1 MWMEHH
7 AATGREYMRT
17 GFVLNEHLTTEHKH
31 LVNEHLA
38 NQIAPPP
45 VSTPPVSSNHQLP
58 IEAKKTKVEP
68 VTHGAADAWR
78 MVAVNLKQEEEREP
92 TVSPAKTEMMDTSMR
107 VNIAV
112 ANMQVGKM
120 MRALKNPETN
130 QTFWQCTECNYF
142 NKSAKSSKFK
152 VKRHVLKHHV
162 DSLNP
167 QIPALQQQ
175 TRPQA
180 PTPPESSDAVWKSH
194 SWMEGTPLGGHTFH
208 TIPQNY
214 QQAQKSQSYQPTT
227 KSQIYQLQAPKQED
241 YQQQSPR
248 ISYLPYEPSNSPSE
262 PVAKP
267 VVKKVKKKPSRLTKE
282 QVEVLM
288 RTLKNVDSGQSYWQ
302 CIKCDYFS
310 ANPKSSKYR
319 VERHILNK
327 HPLDCAQPTMWVEGR
342 PITINVTPQLYHPL
356 PTSVNTTGTTSN
368 NPSNNQAANSD
379 LAKTEEMARAEN
391 LMWSLKDPETGK
403 TFWRCT
409 ECEYYN
415 KSEKSSK
422 SKVRMHVMNHHMG
435 RPPKTGRY
443 FPKKEKTEQELLVE
457 SLIGSLKDPNTR
469 RTIWLCTKCN
479 YSQSR
484 TGRSNSSK
492 DKMKRHIL
500 RKHLMAEKE
509 PTHPVRPSQVPIASG
524 LVNLNRPDPT
534 NPLPIHPVFRT

>member
-1 MWMEHH
+1 MEHH
-7 AATGREYMRT
+7 AASGRDYMRT
-17 GFVLNEHLTTEHKH
+17 GFVLND
-31 LVNEHLA
+31 HLA
-38 NQIAPPP
+38 SQLPIPISTP
-45 VSTPPVSSNHQLP
+45 VSTTHHVPA
-58 IEAKKTKVEP
+58 AKKTKVEP
-68 VTHGAADAWR
+68 PTTMHGADAWR

-92 TVSPAKTEMMDTSMR
+92 PPAASPMKTEMMDTSMR

-175 TRPQA
+175 ARPQA

-194 SWMEGTPLGGHTFH
+194 SWMEDTPITGHTFH

-356 PTSVNTTGTTSN
+356 PTSVSTTNAPTS
-368 NPSNNQAANSD
+368 SQGNSE

-479 YSQSR
+479 YS
-484 TGRSNSSK
+484 
-492 DKMKRHIL
+492 
-500 RKHLMAEKE
+500 
-509 PTHPVRPSQVPIASG
+509 
-524 LVNLNRPDPT
+524 
-534 NPLPIHPVFRT
+534 

>member
-1 MWMEHH
+1 
-7 AATGREYMRT
+7 MRT
-17 GFVLNEHLTTEHKH
+17 GFVLND
-31 LVNEHLA
+31 HLA
-38 NQIAPPP
+38 SQLAAPATTTP
-45 VSTPPVSSNHQLP
+45 VSTTHHIPA
-58 IEAKKTKVEP
+58 AKKTKVEP
-68 VTHGAADAWR
+68 VTTHGADAWR
-78 MVAVNLKQEEEREP
+78 MVAVNLKTEEEREP
-92 TVSPAKTEMMDTSMR
+92 TASPTKSELMDTSMR

-167 QIPALQQQ
+167 QIPSPVQHQQQ
-175 TRPQA
+175 QQARPQA
-180 PTPPESSDAVWKSH
+180 PSPPESSDAVWKSH
-194 SWMEGTPLGGHTFH
+194 SWVEGGHAFH
-208 TIPQNY
+208 TAPQSY
-214 QQAQKSQSYQPTT
+214 QQPPKSQSYQPTS
-227 KSQIYQLQAPKQED
+227 KSQVYQVALKQEN
-241 YQQQSPR
+241 YQQQQSPR
-248 ISYLPYEPSNSPSE
+248 IGYLPYQPSSSPTAS
-262 PVAKP
+262 PAKQAG
-267 VVKKVKKKPSRLTKE
+267 KKVKKKPSRLTKE
-282 QVEVLM
+282 QVDTLM
-288 RTLKNVDSGQSYWQ
+288 RSLKNVDSGQSYWQ

-356 PTSVNTTGTTSN
+356 PTTMNSTPTPT
-368 NPSNNQAANSD
+368 NNQANSE
-379 LAKTEEMARAEN
+379 LGMAEENARAEN

-457 SLIGSLKDPNTR
+457 SLIGSLKDPATR

-509 PTHPVRPSQVPIASG
+509 PTHPTRPEQPI
-524 LVNLNRPDPT
+524 
-534 NPLPIHPVFRT
+534 PLHPVFRS

>member
-7 AATGREYMRT
+7 AASGRDYMRT
-17 GFVLNEHLTTEHKH
+17 GFVLND
-31 LVNEHLA
+31 HLA
-38 NQIAPPP
+38 SQLPIPISTP
-45 VSTPPVSSNHQLP
+45 VSTTHHVPA
-58 IEAKKTKVEP
+58 AKKTKVEP
-68 VTHGAADAWR
+68 PTTMHGADAWR

-92 TVSPAKTEMMDTSMR
+92 PPAASPMKTELMDTSMR

-167 QIPALQQQ
+167 QIPTQQQ
-175 TRPQA
+175 QQQA
-180 PTPPESSDAVWKSH
+180 RAQASTPPESSDAVWKSH
-194 SWMEGTPLGGHTFH
+194 SWVEGGHTFH
-208 TIPQNY
+208 SAQSQPY
-214 QQAQKSQSYQPTT
+214 QQPSKSQNYQPTT
-227 KSQIYQLQAPKQED
+227 KSQIYQTAPKQEN
-241 YQQQSPR
+241 YQQQPPR
-248 ISYLPYEPSNSPSE
+248 IGYLPYEPSASPTA
-262 PVAKP
+262 PAAKP
-267 VVKKVKKKPSRLTKE
+267 VKKVKKKPSRLTKE
-282 QVEVLM
+282 QVDTLM
-288 RTLKNVDSGQSYWQ
+288 RSLKNVDSGQSYWQ

-356 PTSVNTTGTTSN
+356 PTTISTTNAPTS
-368 NPSNNQAANSD
+368 SQGNSE

-457 SLIGSLKDPNTR
+457 SLIGSLKDPATR

-509 PTHPVRPSQVPIASG
+509 PTHPVRP
-524 LVNLNRPDPT
+524 DPT
-534 NPLPIHPVFRT
+534 IPIHPVFRS

>member
-7 AATGREYMRT
+7 AASGRDYMRT
-17 GFVLNEHLTTEHKH
+17 GFVLND
-31 LVNEHLA
+31 HLA
-38 NQIAPPP
+38 SQLAPPP
-45 VSTPPVSSNHQLP
+45 PAITTPVSTTHHIPA
-58 IEAKKTKVEP
+58 AKKTKVEP
-68 VTHGAADAWR
+68 VTTHGADAWR

-92 TVSPAKTEMMDTSMR
+92 TVSPTKSELMDTSMR

-167 QIPALQQQ
+167 QIPSPTQHQA
-175 TRPQA
+175 RPQA
-180 PTPPESSDAVWKSH
+180 PTPPETSDAVWKTH
-194 SWMEGTPLGGHTFH
+194 SWVDGGHTFQ
-208 TIPQNY
+208 TAPY
-214 QQAQKSQSYQPTT
+214 QHPPKSQSYQATG
-227 KSQIYQLQAPKQED
+227 KSQVYQVALKQEN
-241 YQQQSPR
+241 YQQQQSPR
-248 ISYLPYEPSNSPSE
+248 IGYLPYEPSNSPTA
-262 PVAKP
+262 PAAKQHP
-267 VVKKVKKKPSRLTKE
+267 LGKKVKKKPSRLTKE
-282 QVEVLM
+282 QVDTLM
-288 RTLKNVDSGQSYWQ
+288 RSLKNVDSGQSYWQ

-356 PTSVNTTGTTSN
+356 PTTVATPPTTTNNHANTELGK
-368 NPSNNQAANSD
+368 A
-379 LAKTEEMARAEN
+379 EENARAEN

-457 SLIGSLKDPNTR
+457 SLIGSLKDPATR

-509 PTHPVRPSQVPIASG
+509 PTHPVRP
-524 LVNLNRPDPT
+524 DPT
-534 NPLPIHPVFRT
+534 IPIHPVFRS

>member
-1 MWMEHH
+1 MDHH
-7 AATGREYMRT
+7 GASGREYMRT
-17 GFVLNEHLTTEHKH
+17 GFVLND
-31 LVNEHLA
+31 HLA
-38 NQIAPPP
+38 SQLAPP
-45 VSTPPVSSNHQLP
+45 VSTPVSTTHHIP
-58 IEAKKTKVEP
+58 AAKKTKVEP
-68 VTHGAADAWR
+68 TPTTTHGADAWR

-92 TVSPAKTEMMDTSMR
+92 TVSPNKNELMDTSMR

-167 QIPALQQQ
+167 QIPAAIQQQ
-175 TRPQA
+175 ARPQA

-194 SWMEGTPLGGHTFH
+194 SWVEGGHTFH
-208 TIPQNY
+208 TAPQSY
-214 QQAQKSQSYQPTT
+214 QQQLAKSQSYQSAT
-227 KSQIYQLQAPKQED
+227 KSQVYQVAPKQEN
-241 YQQQSPR
+241 YQQQPPR
-248 ISYLPYEPSNSPSE
+248 IGYLPYEPAASPTG
-262 PVAKP
+262 PPAKP
-267 VVKKVKKKPSRLTKE
+267 QGKKVKKKPSRLTKE
-282 QVEVLM
+282 QVDTLM
-288 RTLKNVDSGQSYWQ
+288 RSLKNVDSGQSYWQ

-356 PTSVNTTGTTSN
+356 PTTVNTTNTTT
-368 NPSNNQAANSD
+368 NNQGNSE
-379 LAKTEEMARAEN
+379 LGKAEENARAEN

-457 SLIGSLKDPNTR
+457 SLIGSLKDPATR

-509 PTHPVRPSQVPIASG
+509 PTHPVRP
-524 LVNLNRPDPT
+524 DPT
-534 NPLPIHPVFRT
+534 IPIHPVFRS